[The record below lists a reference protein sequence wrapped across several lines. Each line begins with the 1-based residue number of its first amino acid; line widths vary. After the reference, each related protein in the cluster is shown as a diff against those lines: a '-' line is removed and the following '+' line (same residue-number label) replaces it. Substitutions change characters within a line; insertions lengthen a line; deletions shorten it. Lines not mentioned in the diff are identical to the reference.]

1 MKKSYVKPQVFFES
15 FQLSA
20 NIAGDCGANGIVKTF
35 AKNACGVPYGSSG
48 TVFVST
54 VSGCTTHIDTPDEEQ
69 GYNYCYHVPNANDK
83 LFSS

>member
-35 AKNACGVPYGSSG
+35 AKNACGVVFGNSA
-48 TVFVST
+48 VFVST
-54 VSGCTTHIDTPDEEQ
+54 VAGCTIHIDTPEEEKE
-69 GYNYCYHVPNANDK
+69 YNYCYHVPNANDK